1 MVLEE
6 VIPTSR
12 NNNIGS
18 RRPSADTSNNMISS
32 LFKSEATP
40 EKAKPK
46 ATPSTPVTAASSATA
61 QMDSLSISSS
71 DDVGVPKA
79 QGDASVEQNKPPRF
93 QDGDGSGYYIGE
105 LSADGKERHGR
116 GTMIYDSGCEFTGTF
131 VSDKFHGKGH
141 YVWTDGDN
149 QDGTWK
155 EGLREGPSIFQSAN
169 TGEVQY
175 SIYENGQIVGEGVFW
190 SADRKTALKLIN
202 GKKNGPMSLEEAEKI
217 CKEKFGWPVP
227 PAVDMT
233 LSPLVELR
241 LKTNAQPGM
250 LRRLFPQ
257 NGQLG
262 EGGKRMFKDNGEF
275 YEARCC
281 VHCQD

>member
-1 MVLEE
+1 
-6 VIPTSR
+6 
-12 NNNIGS
+12 
-18 RRPSADTSNNMISS
+18 MIS

-46 ATPSTPVTAASSATA
+46 ATPSTPVTDATSATA

-71 DDVGVPKA
+71 DVGVPKA
-79 QGDASVEQNKPPRF
+79 QGDTSVEQNKPPRF

-105 LSADGKERHGR
+105 LSVDGKERHGR

-131 VSDKFHGKGH
+131 VSDKFHGKGR
-141 YVWTDGDN
+141 YRWTDGDN

-202 GKKNGPMSLEEAEKI
+202 GKKNGPMSLEEAEKM
-217 CKEKFGWPVP
+217 CKDKFGWPVP
-227 PAVDMT
+227 PAADMT

-262 EGGKRMFKDNGEF
+262 EGGKRMYKDNGEF

-281 VHCQD
+281 VLCQE